1 MGNWEKIK
9 IEYITTDISYRKLA
23 EKYGVSPSSVAKR
36 MKNEKWT
43 EKRKQTKGKSVAKA
57 IAKVEE
63 READKMVRL
72 LETSEEAL
80 EKVVEALKDVDKTV
94 VKNKKKTVKKKFD
107 TKTGKVKEEQTI
119 ENEDANVIA
128 TMIDSF
134 ALKQLT
140 SALKDL
146 KDIFTANKGEGEE
159 TETGVAMI
167 QPISEDTET
176 EESEEKSDGESDMVT
191 SGETEKIHG
200 TSGV

>member
-36 MKNEKWT
+36 MKNEKWS
-43 EKRKQTKGKSVAKA
+43 EKRKQTKRKSVAKA
-57 IAKVEE
+57 MDKISE
-63 READKMVRL
+63 REANRMVRL
-72 LETSEEAL
+72 LETSEDAL

-146 KDIFTANKGEGEE
+146 KDIFTANKDEGEE
-159 TETGVAMI
+159 NETGIAMI

>member
-43 EKRKQTKGKSVAKA
+43 EKRKQTKRKSVAKA

-72 LETSEEAL
+72 VATSEDAL
-80 EKVVEALKDVDKTV
+80 NKVIKALDEVDKTV
-94 VKNKKKTVKKKFD
+94 LKSKKKTVRKKFD
-107 TKTGKVKEEQTI
+107 AKTGKVKEEQVI
-119 ENEDANVIA
+119 ENESANVVE
-128 TMIDSF
+128 TVIDSF

-146 KDIFTANKGEGEE
+146 KDIFTANKDEGEE
-159 TETGVAMI
+159 NETGIANIMAI
-167 QPISEDTET
+167 NEEIAT
-176 EESEEKSDGESDMVT
+176 EEKELTEDG
-191 SGETEKIHG
+191 
-200 TSGV
+200 